1 MTEAVANN
9 RYRPVLAAAGVAL
22 IVAIVG
28 GLSTD
33 IGSWYD
39 SLIKPSWQPPD
50 WLFGPAWT
58 TIYATVVAAAA
69 LAWSASD
76 NKTQKQNLLILFLL
90 NAVLN
95 VGWSLLFFRF
105 QRPDLAL
112 FEVAFLWSSIVLLM
126 YACMRRRKLAAA
138 LLAPYLLWV
147 SFAAI
152 LNAEVVRLNDM
163 L

>member
-1 MTEAVANN
+1 MSEAIAHN
-9 RYRPVLAAAGVAL
+9 RYRPVLAAAGIAV

-28 GLSTD
+28 GLTTD
-33 IGSWYD
+33 IGTWYD

-69 LAWSASD
+69 LAWNASE
-76 NKTQKQNLLILFLL
+76 NTTQKQNLLILFLL

-95 VGWSLLFFRF
+95 VGWSLLFFRL

-112 FEVAFLWSSIVLLM
+112 FEVAFLWSSIVLLI
-126 YACMRRRKLAAA
+126 YACLRRSKLAAA
-138 LLAPYLLWV
+138 LLVPYLLWV
-147 SFAAI
+147 SFAAV
-152 LNAEVVRLNDM
+152 LNAEVLRLNGM